1 MTITNIQASREFD
14 ALVSNW
20 IDDEEKHYSE
30 YCEGILA
37 SNKYKNC
44 EYHKKLSKGEIEPY
58 EIPSSKLADGHD
70 YTHLR
75 RLIDYF
81 DQVEVYNRRYH
92 D

>member
-14 ALVSNW
+14 ALVSN
-20 IDDEEKHYSE
+20 
-30 YCEGILA
+30 
-37 SNKYKNC
+37 C
-44 EYHKKLSKGEIEPY
+44 EYHKKLSKGEIDPY
-58 EIPSSKLADGHD
+58 EIPSSKLADGYD

>member
-37 SNKYKNC
+37 NNKYKNC

-58 EIPSSKLADGHD
+58 EIPSSKLADGYD

-75 RLIDYF
+75 RLVDYF
-81 DQVEVYNRRYH
+81 DQQEF
-92 D
+92 